1 MLKDKTDFYEKNS
14 SLVFCLGSSI
24 LAPGS
29 GISQSIRVNTA

>member
-24 LAPGS
+24 LALT
-29 GISQSIRVNTA
+29 IY